1 MQSDK
6 EGEKGDIGLKALVS
20 RYPVTVYFLLT
31 FAISWAGALAVAA
44 PRLLR
49 HESLPQII
57 GILMF
62 PAMLLGPT
70 LTGILLTVLLDG
82 KAGLQ
87 NLFAQMARARFSARW
102 YAALLIPPIL
112 IFAVLSCLR
121 IFLSP
126 AYSPNLFWLGL
137 MFGIPAGF
145 LEEIGWTGFAF
156 PHLVAKR
163 SLFASSIILGL
174 LWSTWHLPVMNYLGV
189 ATPHGDYWFRF
200 FLAFALAM
208 TAMRVII
215 CWLYTNTKS
224 VLLAQLMHVSSTGS
238 LVVFGA
244 AHVTAPQEAFWY
256 TLYGITLWIVVG
268 IITLQLRKTS

>member
-1 MQSDK
+1 
-6 EGEKGDIGLKALVS
+6 
-20 RYPVTVYFLLT
+20 
-31 FAISWAGALAVAA
+31 
-44 PRLLR
+44 
-49 HESLPQII
+49 
-57 GILMF
+57 MF
-62 PAMLLGPT
+62 PAMLLGPSLAGIF
-70 LTGILLTVLLDG
+70 LTTLLDG

-87 NLFAQMARARFSARW
+87 NLLAQMARARFSARW

-112 IFAVLSCLR
+112 IFAVLTCLR

-156 PHLVAKR
+156 PHMAAKR
-163 SLFASSIILGL
+163 NLFASSIILGV

-189 ATPHGDYWFRF
+189 ATPHGDYGFRF

-224 VLLAQLMHVSSTGS
+224 VLLAQLMHVSSTAS

-256 TLYGITLWIVVG
+256 ALYGITLWIIAG
-268 IITLQLRKTS
+268 SIAFQLRKTS